1 MSGLFGTDSARGV
14 TVAELSCEQAMQAG
28 RAAAELLAKEQGGR
42 IIVAKDKRLSSDV
55 LEAAVCAGICSSGI
69 DAETLGA
76 VPAAAASFIVRE
88 HKASAGI
95 MITGAAG
102 SGDGSGIRLFAADGF
117 RLDERVQ
124 SELEDNIM
132 ARMNASPQRKFDN
145 IGRMLS
151 CDNAADE
158 YVAHIKQLIGA
169 DLSGMKIALIC
180 GEPST
185 GATAERLFKELGAD
199 VTLLPQQ
206 EPEEDGLAP
215 AVTDMERL
223 MDTAAGGDFC
233 CGLAIGDNGGSCLA
247 VDENG
252 MAVDGDHLLAIFAKY
267 FKENGL
273 LKDDTFV
280 VNQMSGLGLFNFARD
295 NGIKAVTSGAS
306 GRSALDRM
314 LESGYSLGGDRNG
327 HVFFT
332 DDSPCEDGQL
342 CGARLLEIMK
352 KTGKPLSQLA
362 EEMQRLPSIS
372 LNVRIADSC
381 REIWKN
387 DKDITDL
394 IEWYQGEFGDTGRV
408 TVRESTAAAPFITIT
423 IEGSDFGRINFIA
436 GEIADRIKQRCGA
449 RE

>member
-28 RAAAELLAKEQGGR
+28 RAAAELLVKGQGGR

-76 VPAAAASFIVRE
+76 VPAAAASYIVRE
-88 HKASAGI
+88 HSASAGI

-102 SGDGSGIRLFAADGF
+102 SGDGSGIRLIAADGF

-124 SELEDNIM
+124 SELEENILS
-132 ARMNASPQRKFDN
+132 RMNATPQRKFDN

-151 CDNAADE
+151 CDNAAKE
-158 YVAHIKQLIGA
+158 YVSHIKQLIGT
-169 DLSGMKIALIC
+169 DLSGLRAAIIC
-180 GEPST
+180 EEPST
-185 GATAERLFKELGAD
+185 AATAEKLFRELGAD
-199 VTLLPQQ
+199 VFLLSHQ
-206 EPEEDGLAP
+206 EPEEDDLAP

-223 MDTAAGGDFC
+223 MDFVAGGEFC

-252 MAVDGDHLLAIFAKY
+252 MAVDGDHLLAIFAKH
-267 FKENGL
+267 FKDSGR

-280 VNQMSGLGLFNFARD
+280 VNQMSGLGLFNFARE

-314 LESGYSLGGDRNG
+314 LEGGFSLGGDRNG

-332 DDSPCEDGQL
+332 EDSPCEDGLL
-342 CGARLLEIMK
+342 CGARLLEIIKMS
-352 KTGKPLSQLA
+352 GRPLSVLA

-372 LNVRIADSC
+372 LNVRIADTS

-394 IEWYQGEFGDTGRV
+394 IEWYQGEFGDKGRV
-408 TVRESTAAAPFITIT
+408 IVRESNAAAPFITIT
-423 IEGSDFGRINFIA
+423 IEGSDFGRINDIA
-436 GEIADRIKQRCGA
+436 GEIAERIRQRCGA

>member
-28 RAAAELLAKEQGGR
+28 RAAAELLVKEQGGR

-76 VPAAAASFIVRE
+76 VPAAAASYIVRE
-88 HKASAGI
+88 HSASAGI

-102 SGDGSGIRLFAADGF
+102 SGDGSGIRLIAADGF

-124 SELEDNIM
+124 SELEENILS
-132 ARMNASPQRKFDN
+132 RMNATPQRKFDN

-151 CDNAADE
+151 CDNAAKE
-158 YVAHIKQLIGA
+158 YVSHIKQLIGT
-169 DLSGMKIALIC
+169 DLSGLRAAIIC
-180 GEPST
+180 EEPST
-185 GATAERLFKELGAD
+185 AATAEKLFRELGAD
-199 VTLLPQQ
+199 VFLLSHQ
-206 EPEEDGLAP
+206 EPEEDDLAP
-215 AVTDMERL
+215 AITDMERL
-223 MDTAAGGDFC
+223 MDFVAGGSFC

-252 MAVDGDHLLAIFAKY
+252 MTVDGDHLLAIFAKH
-267 FKENGL
+267 FKDSGR

-280 VNQMSGLGLFNFARD
+280 VNQMSGLGLFNFAKE

-314 LESGYSLGGDRNG
+314 LEGGFSLGGDRNG

-332 DDSPCEDGQL
+332 EDSPCEDGLL
-342 CGARLLEIMK
+342 CGARLLEIIKMS
-352 KTGKPLSQLA
+352 GRPLSVLA

-372 LNVRIADSC
+372 LNVRIADTS

-394 IEWYQGEFGDTGRV
+394 IEWYQGEFGDKGRV
-408 TVRESTAAAPFITIT
+408 IVRESNAAAPFITIT
-423 IEGSDFGRINFIA
+423 IEGSDFGRINDIA
-436 GEIADRIKQRCGA
+436 GEIAERIRQRCGA

>member
-28 RAAAELLAKEQGGR
+28 RAAAELLVKEQGGR

-88 HKASAGI
+88 RNASAGI

-102 SGDGSGIRLFAADGF
+102 SGDGSGIRLIAADGF

-124 SELEDNIM
+124 GELEENILS
-132 ARMNASPQRKFDN
+132 RMNASPQRKFDN

-151 CDNAADE
+151 CDNAAEE
-158 YVAHIKQLIGA
+158 YVSHIKQLIGTK
-169 DLSGMKIALIC
+169 LSGLRAAIVC
-180 GEPST
+180 EEPST
-185 GATAERLFKELGAD
+185 AATAEKLFRELGAE
-199 VTLLPQQ
+199 VFLLPHQ
-206 EPEEDGLAP
+206 EPEEDDLAP

-223 MDTAAGGDFC
+223 MDFVAGGEFC

-252 MAVDGDHLLAIFAKY
+252 MTVDGDHLLAIFAKH
-267 FKENGL
+267 FKDSGR

-280 VNQMSGLGLFNFARD
+280 VNQMSGLGLFNFAKE

-314 LESGYSLGGDRNG
+314 LEGGFSLGGDRNG

-332 DDSPCEDGQL
+332 EDSPCEDGLL
-342 CGARLLEIMK
+342 CGARLLEIIKMS
-352 KTGKPLSQLA
+352 GIPLSRLA

-372 LNVRIADSC
+372 LNVRIADTS

-394 IEWYQGEFGDTGRV
+394 IEWYQGEFGDKGRV
-408 TVRESTAAAPFITIT
+408 IVRESNAAAPFITIT
-423 IEGSDFGRINFIA
+423 IEGSDFGRINDIA
-436 GEIADRIKQRCGA
+436 GEIAERIRQRCGA